1 MTSLKSIE
9 KQSPGSAAV
18 RAFAVLEA
26 VVRADKA
33 VSLDEVASASDLPKP
48 TVYRTLVMLEQAGM
62 LAREP
67 VGKRYV
73 AGARLSTFAL
83 DVLTNSIVRAPART
97 VLQRLVDDIGETCNI
112 SMLDGNKLVY
122 FDRVETLA
130 PLRMNLRPGSHVPLH
145 CTSGGKLLLSQL
157 LPEQRQRLIGG
168 DPLLRC
174 TENTITDV
182 GVLELQLE
190 RFKANRVATNNQE
203 FQIGMIGVAV
213 PVLDKVGRTC
223 AALALQAPV
232 VRMSLEQALNH
243 VPALRLASQALST
256 GLTLEK

>member
-1 MTSLKSIE
+1 MTPPQNIE
-9 KQSPGSAAV
+9 KQSSGSAAL

-33 VSLDEVASASDLPKP
+33 VSLDEVASASGLPKP

-67 VGKRYV
+67 VGKRYM

-83 DVLTNSIVRAPART
+83 EVLSNSMVRAPAHV

-112 SMLDGNKLVY
+112 SMLDGNTLVY
-122 FDRVETLA
+122 FDRVETQA

-157 LPEQRQRLIGG
+157 SPDQRRRLIGS
-168 DPLLRC
+168 DSLLRC
-174 TENTITDV
+174 TDNTITDV
-182 GVLELQLE
+182 NALELELQ
-190 RFKANRVATNNQE
+190 RFKADKVATNNQE
-203 FQIGMIGVAV
+203 FQVGMIGVAV
-213 PVLDKVGRTC
+213 PILDEAGRTC

-232 VRMSLEQALNH
+232 VRMSLEQALLH
-243 VPALRLASQALST
+243 VPTLRVASQALST
-256 GLTLEK
+256 VLALGK

>member
-1 MTSLKSIE
+1 MKPSKNIE
-9 KQSPGSAAV
+9 TQSSGSAAL
-18 RAFAVLEA
+18 RAFAVLEV

-33 VSLDEVASASDLPKP
+33 VSLDEVASASGLPKP

-62 LAREP
+62 LLREP
-67 VGKRYV
+67 VSKRYT

-83 DVLTNSIVRAPART
+83 DVLTNSIVRAPAHM
-97 VLQRLVDDIGETCNI
+97 VLQRLVDEIGETCNI
-112 SMLDGNKLVY
+112 SMLDGNTLVY

-157 LPEQRQRLIGG
+157 SPDQRRKLMGSG
-168 DPLLRC
+168 PLLRC

-182 GVLELQLE
+182 NMLEQELE
-190 RFKANRVATNNQE
+190 RFKADRVATNNQE
-203 FQIGMIGVAV
+203 FQVGMIGVAV
-213 PVLDKVGRTC
+213 PIPDNAGRTC

-232 VRMSLEQALNH
+232 VRMSLEQALQH
-243 VPALRLASQALST
+243 VPTLQVAAQTLST
-256 GLTLEK
+256 VLRQ